1 MGRWALVRIQGEN
14 AEQFLRLGL
23 QAAGSQFNRVFLGL
37 AGLNDLPIHQSSALL
52 LWSSGS
58 AMPALMA
65 SRMPGAASKYR
76 VS

>member
-1 MGRWALVRIQGEN
+1 MLM
-14 AEQFLRLGL
+14 RLGL
-23 QAAGSQFNRVFLGL
+23 QAAGSEFAGVLLGL
-37 AGLNDLPIHQSSALL
+37 AGVNDLPIHQSSALL

>member
-1 MGRWALVRIQGEN
+1 MLM
-14 AEQFLRLGL
+14 RLGL
-23 QAAGSQFNRVFLGL
+23 QGAGSEFASVLLGL
-37 AGLNDLPIHQSSALL
+37 AGVNDLPIHQSSALL

-65 SRMPGAASKYR
+65 SRMPGTARRYR